1 MQDSRTGKGEDMRP
15 RASRRGPAV
24 IMVAMLVVLAM
35 VLALAGCGSGN
46 EAESKAKEYIENAE
60 STGMTQYSPEEME
73 TKSREVFTAIGTAA
87 QTNAALDQAEIEAAE
102 ELLSVV
108 EELNSSMKE
117 ARKEYEKVKSL
128 EGVEKYKE
136 YVDLQIKSM
145 EIMSM
150 QPMIEVLEY
159 AVDNMATSD
168 YDGQELM
175 SRLTAMLDAL
185 SKEEAE
191 AQDIEK
197 KIDELRSELG
207 L

>member
-1 MQDSRTGKGEDMRP
+1 
-15 RASRRGPAV
+15 
-24 IMVAMLVVLAM
+24 MVAMLVVLAM